1 MTMRVIPVDWG
12 RLTNVLCTA
21 VPEVRSDFNTGEV
34 RTDRDTGKPLYLVGV
49 LVKVVGDRRAAV
61 LDVEVPGEPS
71 GLVEGEPVV
80 LAGLEARPWEREG
93 RSGVT
98 YRAESI
104 TPARPTTPPATT
116 ADTSASSPSSG
127 RTPAKGGAS

>member
-1 MTMRVIPVDWG
+1 MRVIPVDGG

-21 VPEVRSDFNTGEV
+21 APEVRSDFTTGEV
-34 RTDRDTGKPLYLVGV
+34 RTDRETGKPLYLVGV
-49 LVKVVGDRRAAV
+49 LVKVVGDRRASV

-80 LAGLEARPWEREG
+80 LDGLEARPWEREG
-93 RSGVT
+93 RSGVS
-98 YRAESI
+98 YRAGSI

-116 ADTSASSPSSG
+116 ATADTSASSSGSG
-127 RTPAKGGAS
+127 RAPARGGAS